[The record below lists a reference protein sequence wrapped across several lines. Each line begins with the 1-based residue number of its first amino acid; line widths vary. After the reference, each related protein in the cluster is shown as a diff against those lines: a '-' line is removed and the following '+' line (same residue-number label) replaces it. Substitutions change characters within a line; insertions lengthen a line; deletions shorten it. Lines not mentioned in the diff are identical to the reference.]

1 MADKPTFP
9 KISLKY
15 PNLDAF
21 ARAARKSF
29 EKGRLT
35 VKLKRDF
42 ENKQKILLIFQLGD
56 RAKPVEIIGQVLD
69 RAPAKG
75 GEGFNYGISFLNFTE
90 KKLNRLLA
98 GEDLKPVQAPKSKP
112 EPAPEIKAQAPEPAP
127 VAPAEPAPI
136 TEAKASPPV
145 QPEAA
150 PEPVA
155 ATAVQPP
162 EPEPG
167 IQPSVQPASE
177 EEFELPYLFT
187 EQEPAEIQKSAP
199 AVEPGPTPEPSPA
212 PSQEAAPARIQ
223 AKSEA
228 AREDYGEFEYVDE
241 EVVIQ
246 VGAKQAFD
254 HRPEKP
260 EEPGAEAK
268 PEKEA
273 AGVEK
278 KVEEPEAEPAK
289 RLETKPAVSEAES
302 AEPAKAE
309 VEEEE
314 EVIVAEPGREHFEAK
329 KVAIEPGS
337 EQEPSVASETAAT
350 ETMAAKAVPAE
361 ASEPEAAPEPAMEID
376 DEEALPE
383 EPLPAQLKPEP
394 EFASAPE
401 EAAFEAP
408 EVVEEPAQVAKPA
421 PAVSRVEARPVP
433 PAPAPAKPA
442 AELKPVPAKA
452 LTDFLFR
459 FCKMILNPPDATLP
473 DSAKNFNSLFEDF
486 QKLMEG
492 RDRLGIYLALMQS
505 GKDFI
510 IEGAQTATRSIRVVL
525 PPDLSGTLIF
535 KMIEVFDQKELVG
548 IVFRKFVDLERF
560 KNFILELGKFQ
571 PEKENADALALRLI
585 YMGVYHFNL
594 IFETDLVAVPA
605 KIEEETKVI
614 LARFSGEL
622 KRLKSLAN
630 QISEEPLALLTL
642 RLEDIVKF
650 VSNPVVIAQMLEQLP
665 LVWADQ
671 VEEFDF
677 DEFEDQILFAIPIP
691 LLLGT
696 FEVFAKKITEV
707 EKSNLKPKQKD
718 AALARVQRVLR
729 RVMARIAY
737 EAPAQAL
744 EPLADLFSRNII
756 KYEELPGEIRNQ
768 VAASML
774 AGNFLRE
781 PEQKLGQ
788 MDLIKDAKLYSEVA
802 DQMIWVAVALLE
814 AENKKWANEI
824 FKKLVAHYQDKT
836 PPFPER
842 PRLAREVLKKLSEP
856 TAIEILV
863 KFMESGKKDDREL
876 AAAMLYAAGESAAR
890 RLIALL
896 ETSEDRNVRRMI
908 CEILFRYGEKVAPI
922 LAEELNKPDIP
933 WYLTRNMLMVFSEI
947 KSGLARERA
956 MTLLQHP
963 HQRVREEALGYLFA
977 IGENGIEQL
986 LTDSFKDPESS
997 VRRRALSCLAKMESI
1012 SEQGLNRI
1020 YHLARETAGSAL
1032 DPDKEIYFQ
1041 QAIELLARSKM
1052 EKTADGTELNEFFL
1066 ELLQMAEKGLFS
1078 RAKFELTA
1086 KMKVA
1091 LIDALGRRKVEDA
1104 RKILSKMTKAKDELV
1119 RKSAQKWLEQIG

>member
-15 PNLDAF
+15 PSLDAF
-21 ARAARKSF
+21 ARAARKCF

-69 RAPAKG
+69 RAPAKA
-75 GEGFNYGISFLNFTE
+75 GEGFNYGISFLNFSE

-98 GEDLKPVQAPKSKP
+98 GEDLKPLLPPSLKP
-112 EPAPEIKAQAPEPAP
+112 EPATETKAQAPEPVA
-127 VAPAEPAPI
+127 VAPP
-136 TEAKASPPV
+136 
-145 QPEAA
+145 A
-150 PEPVA
+150 PEPV
-155 ATAVQPP
+155 VQT
-162 EPEPG
+162 PG
-167 IQPSVQPASE
+167 RNAE
-177 EEFELPYLFT
+177 EDEFELPDMFT
-187 EQEPAEIQKSAP
+187 EQEPAEIRKSAP
-199 AVEPGPTPEPSPA
+199 PLEPVSEPS
-212 PSQEAAPARIQ
+212 SQPPPVSPPAAPVQAQ
-223 AKSEA
+223 AKSGAGGE
-228 AREDYGEFEYVDE
+228 EYGEFEYEE

-246 VGAKQAFD
+246 AGARQSFVEQTAKA
-254 HRPEKP
+254 
-260 EEPGAEAK
+260 EEPAVAAEEAK
-268 PEKEA
+268 KPVAIEKA
-273 AGVEK
+273 AG
-278 KVEEPEAEPAK
+278 EPAK
-289 RLETKPAVSEAES
+289 VEL
-302 AEPAKAE
+302 KAE
-309 VEEEE
+309 AEEEE
-314 EVIVAEPGREHFEAK
+314 EIIMADVGREPLQQKQAAAETKPEQEAQ
-329 KVAIEPGS
+329 AGS
-337 EQEPSVASETAAT
+337 ETSAT
-350 ETMAAKAVPAE
+350 ETIAAQSVPSEAAK
-361 ASEPEAAPEPAMEID
+361 PESAPEPAMEID

-383 EPLPAQLKPEP
+383 EPLPSELKPEP

-401 EAAFEAP
+401 EDAFEAP
-408 EVVEEPAQVAKPA
+408 ELVEETAPAAKPSA
-421 PAVSRVEARPVP
+421 EVVRVAAT
-433 PAPAPAKPA
+433 PAPTAPVPAKPA
-442 AELKPVPAKA
+442 VELKPIPAKA

-459 FCKMILNPPDATLP
+459 FCKMILNPPDPSLP
-473 DSAKNFNSLFEDF
+473 DSARNFSSLFDDF

-492 RDRLGIYLALMQS
+492 RDRLGIYLSLTQS

-510 IEGAQTATRSIRVVL
+510 IEGAQTLTRSIRVIL

-548 IVFRKFVDLERF
+548 IIFRKFLDLERF
-560 KNFILELGKFQ
+560 KNFILELGKFK

-614 LARFSGEL
+614 LARFAGEL

-650 VSNPVVIAQMLEQLP
+650 VSSPVVIAQMLEHLP
-665 LVWADQ
+665 LVWSEQ

-696 FEVFAKKITEV
+696 FEVFARKITEI
-707 EKSNLKPKQKD
+707 EKSSLKPKQKE
-718 AALARVQRVLR
+718 ASLARVKRVLR

-744 EPLADLFSRNII
+744 VPLADLFSRDII
-756 KYEELPGEIRNQ
+756 KYEELPGDIRNQ

-774 AGNFLRE
+774 AANFLRE

-788 MDLIKDAKLYSEVA
+788 MDLIKDARLYSEVA
-802 DQMIWVAVALLE
+802 DQLIWVAVALLE
-814 AENKKWANEI
+814 TENRKWSNEI

-863 KFMESGKKDDREL
+863 KFMESGKKEDREL

-896 ETSEDRNVRRMI
+896 ETSEDRNIRRMV

-933 WYLTRNMLMVFSEI
+933 WYLVRNLLMVFSEI
-947 KSGLARERA
+947 KSALARERA
-956 MTLLQHP
+956 LALLQHP
-963 HQRVREEALGYLFA
+963 HHRVREEALGYLFV

-986 LTDSFKDPESS
+986 LADSLKDQESS
-997 VRRRALSCLAKMESI
+997 VKRRALSCLAKMESL
-1012 SEQGLNRI
+1012 SEQSLNRI
-1020 YHLARETAGSAL
+1020 YQLARETAGSAM
-1032 DPDKEIYFQ
+1032 DPEKEIYFQ

-1052 EKTADGTELNEFFL
+1052 EKAADGTALDEFFT
-1066 ELLQMAEKGLFS
+1066 ELLQMSEKGLFS
-1078 RAKFELTA
+1078 RAKLELTA

-1091 LIDALGRRKVEDA
+1091 LIDALGRRRAEDA
-1104 RKILSKMTKAKDELV
+1104 RKILSKMSKDKDELV
-1119 RKSAQKWLEQIG
+1119 RKSAQKWLEQLG